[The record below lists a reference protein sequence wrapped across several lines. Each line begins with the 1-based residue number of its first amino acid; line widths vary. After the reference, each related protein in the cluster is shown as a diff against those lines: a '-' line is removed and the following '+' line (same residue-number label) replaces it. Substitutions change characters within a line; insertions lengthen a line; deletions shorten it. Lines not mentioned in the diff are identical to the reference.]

1 MDDADAGFQVLG
13 GAWSV
18 ATGADA
24 LFGNYHFLAPGTAGE
39 RVRWTPDLGASGPY
53 DVYAHWTAAANR
65 ATNAPYTINHAGG
78 STVVRVDQQVN
89 GGSSTLWG
97 PSSSSLGSAARWSCP
112 PMPTASSSP
121 TRSASARSQ
130 RRDEIG
136 HYY

>member
-1 MDDADAGFQVLG
+1 MTRTPGSRCWAGRGPWQRVPMPY
-13 GAWSV
+13 SV
-18 ATGADA
+18 TTISSRRE
-24 LFGNYHFLAPGTAGE
+24 LRE